1 MIRTARQQNR
11 KSFVWL
17 QNLVFVRFLSL
28 CFFIFQNLP
37 ALFLNLSSIYCL
49 SIEGLSQ
56 RFMGSLLAYSQ
67 LLEIIGNLFF
77 QRLRLGK
84 VDDGRIDWFLQI
96 DDRLDDI
103 AVARNYRTVEA
114 VQCILR
120 VVIMLI
126 NHVWH
131 EDAVYLRVLV
141 EFLQMTVSQ
150 FSREADIVAHHRIQG
165 SFILAESGIGRENYA
180 QSGCPEQRIPERI
193 FLVHVED
200 ARNAYPCTVKRG
212 SRWVNCFSIK
222 E

>member
-1 MIRTARQQNR
+1 MIRTASKENR
-11 KSFVWL
+11 KSL
-17 QNLVFVRFLSL
+17 LLL
-28 CFFIFQNLP
+28 QNLP
-37 ALFLNLSSIYCL
+37 ALFLDFSSIFCL
-49 SIEGLSQ
+49 SIERLSQ
-56 RFMGSLLAYSQ
+56 RFAGSLLAYSQ

-84 VDDGRIDWFLQI
+84 VDDRRIDWFLQV

-103 AVARNYRTVEA
+103 AVARNDRTVEA
-114 VQCILR
+114 VQRILR
-120 VVIMLI
+120 VVIMFI

-131 EDAVYLRVLV
+131 EDAVNLRVFV

-165 SFILAESGIGRENYA
+165 SFILAESGVGRENHV

-200 ARNAYPCTVKRG
+200 ARNAYFDVVFYNVK
-212 SRWVNCFSIK
+212 WVNRLSIK